1 MATTPPKSGA
11 GAAAGGSDQR
21 GADLLKRL
29 LDEHLKTTALQSDYA
44 DLYRNLPNILEITAE
59 IGRRKQEADK
69 ANEEALATVTRV
81 LSEAR
86 EKAEALSDALTREH
100 ATLSAL
106 LKDGSLMD
114 EAIRHTVE
122 NLGKSGKAGHSQAGG
137 ASGAGAG
144 PHQLNSVLTN
154 IQTMISREVERQV
167 ELLRGRT
174 QDAIARAAAAQKK

>member
-1 MATTPPKSGA
+1 MPTTSPKSGA
-11 GAAAGGSDQR
+11 AAAAGGSDQS

-69 ANEEALATVTRV
+69 ANAEALATVTKV

-86 EKAEALSDALTREH
+86 ENAEALSDALTREH

-106 LKDGSLMD
+106 LKDSSLMD
-114 EAIRHTVE
+114 EAIRHSVE
-122 NLGKSGKAGHSQAGG
+122 NLGKAGKSQAGG
-137 ASGAGAG
+137 TAGSTAQ
-144 PHQLNSVLTN
+144 PHHLNSVLTN